1 MILSTLSLILL
12 YFILNAILII
22 LVLSIGI
29 LWHTLKEQKHY
40 LEHLMKKMAP
50 NAIFV
55 SWGSFGVITGKFIA
69 IYNVTILYT
78 IYIAKSYKCWLN

>member
-1 MILSTLSLILL
+1 
-12 YFILNAILII
+12 
-22 LVLSIGI
+22 
-29 LWHTLKEQKHY
+29 
-40 LEHLMKKMAP
+40 MKKMAP

-78 IYIAKSYKCWLN
+78 IYIAKSYKC